1 MTQTDPNLH
10 HVVFAI
16 APERLDA
23 AADYLRA
30 LGFEFV
36 SFEHAELHLR
46 IHLDWDRGIE
56 LIAPTA
62 DAPSGPG
69 TAKEFLS
76 RNGDGVFS
84 VVVRVPDCDSA
95 ERSAQRHGTSA
106 DFRQHV
112 EADGF
117 VVDEVK
123 MQPLYGIPL
132 TFMTANLPGDTAGDP
147 SAAPA

>member
-1 MTQTDPNLH
+1 MTQTGPLLH

-16 APERLDA
+16 AAQRLDA
-23 AADYLRA
+23 AADFMRE

-46 IHLDWDRGIE
+46 IYLDWDRGVE
-56 LIAPTA
+56 LIAPTV

-69 TAKEFLS
+69 TAKDFLA

-84 VVVRVPDCDSA
+84 VVVRVPDYASA
-95 ERSAQRHGTSA
+95 ERSAERHGTTA

-132 TFMTANLPGDTAGDP
+132 TFMTANLPGDTGGGA
-147 SAAPA
+147 